1 MSLVLLAR
9 GKAEGR
15 NGGAERSENSM
26 AGVIEFRPRA
36 EAEKFIPN
44 RAGMRVCPPT
54 TGPKLPSKSELPRP
68 LSPGVQ
74 QSLEWRIGLSEKFDE
89 NRIRPVG

>member
-26 AGVIEFRPRA
+26 AGVIESGPRA
-36 EAEKFIPN
+36 EAEKFIQN
-44 RAGMRVCPPT
+44 RDQVRGCVY
-54 TGPKLPSKSELPRP
+54 E
-68 LSPGVQ
+68 
-74 QSLEWRIGLSEKFDE
+74 
-89 NRIRPVG
+89 IRSTVALRTDPIS